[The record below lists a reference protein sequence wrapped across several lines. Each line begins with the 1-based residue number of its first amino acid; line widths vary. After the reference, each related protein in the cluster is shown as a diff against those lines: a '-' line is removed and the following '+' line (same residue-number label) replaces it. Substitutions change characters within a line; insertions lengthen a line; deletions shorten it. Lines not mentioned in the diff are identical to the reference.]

1 MRPHRPRLPV
11 LHDSTRTRPIVMLAG
26 APDRPGRGRMTAQR
40 EFSDGE
46 LIPGTRYRVV
56 ALIGAGGM
64 GSVYEVEHVELG
76 KRFVLKALLRSLT
89 NRDDLVHRL
98 RNEWRA
104 LGKLEH
110 RNIVGVTDAGITTTG
125 MPYFVME
132 RLQGETLAGRL
143 RRDRRIPVR
152 QAIAIAADV
161 LEGLSAAHR
170 IGIVHRDVKPPNVF
184 LVTNK
189 PAKLLDFGIAKV
201 LDPKASQIT
210 GRGIAIGTPRYM
222 APEQATGEAV
232 DARTDL
238 YAVGLILFEMIA
250 GAGPFDAMRDPNEVF
265 LAHIAKAAP
274 PLSSIAPFAP
284 LALDPWLARLL
295 AKKPAHRPDDAEAV
309 AVALRAL
316 SAELVTPSLRPA
328 ERDKDDPTL
337 AGGPFDTLEAAQTI
351 PSDGPARPAGA
362 VTRTGVGPLARPSP
376 PNIVELQ
383 SGQTLRL
390 DVLTSSGDVVTRTAA
405 PAPMPDTPLPVTET
419 PSPFVRTDRR
429 WARTGLVLASVAAIG
444 GGAALSLRYADGT
457 RGVVHTETAT
467 ASSPRPPPVSHAV
480 ASRPALPEAERRA
493 MATLAISGS
502 PVPAQTATPVS
513 ATSATVALY
522 KEEPR
527 ARLPARFVSNS
538 SPVLGPS
545 GALPAARPTG
555 HAHKGRAAAVDPASS
570 ADSTLPGSGL

>member
-1 MRPHRPRLPV
+1 
-11 LHDSTRTRPIVMLAG
+11 
-26 APDRPGRGRMTAQR
+26 MTAQR

-46 LIPGTRYRVV
+46 LVPGTRYRVV
-56 ALIGAGGM
+56 ALIGSGGM

-152 QAIAIAADV
+152 DALIIAADV
-161 LEGLSAAHR
+161 LAGLSAAHR

-250 GAGPFDAMRDPNEVF
+250 GEGPFDRTRDPNELF
-265 LAHIAKAAP
+265 LAHIATTAP
-274 PLSSIAPFAP
+274 PLTSIAPFAP
-284 LALDPWLARLL
+284 PALDPWLARLL
-295 AKKPAHRPDDAEAV
+295 AKKPSHRPDDAEAV

-316 SAELVTPSLRPA
+316 ATELVAPSVRPG

-351 PSDGPARPAGA
+351 PSDGSARLDGVP
-362 VTRTGVGPLARPSP
+362 TRTGVGPGPLSRSKAP
-376 PNIVELQ
+376 PAVSRFEPQ
-383 SGQTLRL
+383 SGQTVRL
-390 DVLTSSGDVVTRTAA
+390 EALTSSEDVPTRTRV
-405 PAPMPDTPLPVTET
+405 PTPLPDTPLPVAET
-419 PSPFVRTDRR
+419 PPLPEPQSSRR
-429 WARTGLVLASVAAIG
+429 WARTGVVLASLAAIG
-444 GGAALSLRYADGT
+444 GGAVLSMRFA
-457 RGVVHTETAT
+457 GVASGAASDAT
-467 ASSPRPPPVSHAV
+467 THAAVGAARVATPVAAPPPPEPPRPPQNPEPRNDAPRIAPPVV
-480 ASRPALPEAERRA
+480 LNTP
-493 MATLAISGS
+493 I
-502 PVPAQTATPVS
+502 PVS
-513 ATSATVALY
+513 A
-522 KEEPR
+522 P
-527 ARLPARFVSNS
+527 
-538 SPVLGPS
+538 PS
-545 GALPAARPTG
+545 GANNGSVAPAASHSAPRPGVRSAAKT
-555 HAHKGRAAAVDPASS
+555 RAAPPRSASS
-570 ADSTLPGSGL
+570 SDSTLPGSGL